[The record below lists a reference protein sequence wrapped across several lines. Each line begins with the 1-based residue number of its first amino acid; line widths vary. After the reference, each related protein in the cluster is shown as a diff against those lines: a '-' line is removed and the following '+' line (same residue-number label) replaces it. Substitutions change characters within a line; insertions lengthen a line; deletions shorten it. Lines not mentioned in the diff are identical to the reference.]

1 MFLAGILG
9 LCMLLAAPAWAPG
22 KSMRG
27 SGLAYVFAQE
37 SSPVPS
43 GQGSSEQDASRPVT
57 QPTAKPDSQQPSGQ
71 PSGNQQ
77 KPQSSN
83 QARPAPSQAGETT
96 STQKPPGKTPA
107 PKAPPTQGTSSSPDP
122 GTKKTVV
129 RHGSTA
135 EPVTQLSPGISQ
147 QQAAQQRQRIQQA
160 LASTDANLQK
170 LSATQLTPDRQET
183 VGQIR
188 KFMQQSKEASKSG
201 DLQRAENL
209 AQKAQLLSN
218 DLVKK

>member
-1 MFLAGILG
+1 MYLAGILG
-9 LCMLLAAPAWAPG
+9 LCMLLAAPVWAPG
-22 KSMRG
+22 KSMG
-27 SGLAYVFAQE
+27 VYGPAAAFGQE
-37 SSPVPS
+37 PSAS
-43 GQGSSEQDASRPVT
+43 GQGSPEQDASRPVT
-57 QPTAKPDSQQPSGQ
+57 QEAPKQDSQTAGQ
-71 PSGNQQ
+71 PSGNHPRTEGSHQ
-77 KPQSSN
+77 P
-83 QARPAPSQAGETT
+83 RPAPSQAGEATA
-96 STQKPPGKTPA
+96 TQKASAKTSGS
-107 PKAPPTQGTSSSPDP
+107 KATQKGTSSSQDP

-135 EPVTQLSPGISQ
+135 EPVTQLSPGIPQ

-160 LASTDANLQK
+160 LASTDSNLQQ
-170 LSATQLTPDRQET
+170 LSATQLTPDKQET

-188 KFMQQSKEASKSG
+188 KFMEQSKAASKSG

>member
-9 LCMLLAAPAWAPG
+9 LCMLLAAPAGALG
-22 KSMRG
+22 KSMEVHG
-27 SGLAYVFAQE
+27 AVATFAQE
-37 SSPVPS
+37 PSPPAS
-43 GQGSSEQDASRPVT
+43 GPGASEPNASRPVT
-57 QPTAKPDSQQPSGQ
+57 QEPPKQESQPPPGQ
-71 PSGNQQ
+71 PAGNQQ
-77 KPQSSN
+77 KAQGSN
-83 QARPAPSQAGETT
+83 QPRPAPSQGGETT
-96 STQKPPGKTPA
+96 STQKPPAKNSGSK
-107 PKAPPTQGTSSSPDP
+107 PTSQGTSSSPDP

-188 KFMQQSKEASKSG
+188 KFMQQSREASKSG